1 MTALVADI
9 WTVFSA
15 VSIVSWKMI
24 TFLRDGSWHALPLS
38 SVFNTL
44 EYNRGEI
51 YSTASIDKID
61 EGHQAALADALLQV
75 PVIVP
80 LFLAAALL
88 TAFYLWLSDTEK
100 RYSGN

>member
-9 WTVFSA
+9 WTVFCA
-15 VSIVSWKMI
+15 VSIVSWQMI

-51 YSTASIDKID
+51 YSTASIDKI
-61 EGHQAALADALLQV
+61 EGSHQTALADALLQV

-80 LFLAAALL
+80 LLSAAALL

-100 RYSGN
+100 RYSRN